1 MRQAIKLRMQP
12 GDTRPRPGLWL
23 GALALLGLGAC
34 APGPGGCDP
43 TQTTFIS
50 GIACSASGGYTE
62 RQQVLTTESSQAQ
75 GRAVEAR
82 EAATGAEIRRDQ
94 SRAQLASTERR
105 VRQQNAE
112 LTTLRQRLDR
122 ARAERGAASAQVR
135 EAEAALAE
143 AERIRAAGGRSAGD
157 LAARDAAQR
166 RAQQN
171 IDALIGF

>member
-1 MRQAIKLRMQP
+1 MRQVTEPRMRQ
-12 GDTRPRPGLWL
+12 GGIRHRPGLWL

-50 GIACSASGGYTE
+50 GIACSASGGYTQ
-62 RQQVLTTESSQAQ
+62 RQQVLSTESSAAQ
-75 GRAVEAR
+75 GRAAEAR
-82 EAATGAEIRRDQ
+82 EAAAGAEIRRDDA
-94 SRAQLASTERR
+94 RAQLAATERR
-105 VRQQNAE
+105 VRRQNAE
-112 LTTLRQRLDR
+112 LATLRQRLDR
-122 ARAERGAASAQVR
+122 LRAERGAASAQVR

-143 AERIRAAGGRSAGD
+143 ADRIRAAGGRSAGD

-166 RAQQN
+166 RAREN